1 MSEGLQEVQNMIS
14 LISRRSKIKTIACFT
29 LIAFSL
35 LTMTSCVHFKVNQ
48 IAIKSN
54 EEQPSISMKAYLKAP
69 QEGQEDS
76 VYDGVG
82 TSLSFQQ
89 ENGTFSPVAS
99 SRKGS
104 WVLRNSPAGNYQI
117 TIDQTAVIDGKTET
131 LEGSL
136 TKNFTLNPGE
146 RADIIIVLKKVP
158 VGVIVLISVLI
169 VGLIILMIF
178 ARYDR
183 VPKSRDLPHPPIP
196 HLPGIPPPKA
206 LLIPLLIFSPPGR
219 PFLGPPPIFIDGGF
233 YYNQGSSSNWESSI
247 ETTPYYEPPS
257 AVIEK
262 QPQEY
267 PDTSV
272 PQVPAER
279 LFVYPRKGQSKE
291 QQAKDRY
298 ECHLWAVGQIGW
310 DPTQPTGFMPE
321 AQMNQNRANYKR
333 AMGACLDAHDYTVK

>member
-14 LISRRSKIKTIACFT
+14 LISRGSKFKTIACFT
-29 LIAFSL
+29 LMAFSL

-54 EEQPSISMKAYLKAP
+54 DEQPSISMKAYLKAP
-69 QEGQEDS
+69 KEGQEDA

-117 TIDQTAVIDGKTET
+117 AIDRTVVIDGKTET

-136 TKNFTLNPGE
+136 TKNFTLKPGE
-146 RADIIIVLKKVP
+146 RAEIIIVLKKVP
-158 VGVIVLISVLI
+158 VGMIVLMSVLI
-169 VGLIILMIF
+169 VGLIVLVIL
-178 ARYDR
+178 ARDNR
-183 VPKSRDLPHPPIP
+183 LPKLRGLPHPPIP
-196 HLPGIPPPKA
+196 HLPGIAHPRA
-206 LLIPLLIFSPPGR
+206 LLIPLVIFSPPGR

-233 YYNQGSSSNWESSI
+233 YYNQGYSSNWESSI
-247 ETTPYYEPPS
+247 ETTPSYE
-257 AVIEK
+257 
-262 QPQEY
+262 QLQEY
-267 PDTSV
+267 PASSR
-272 PQVPAER
+272 PQLQGEK
-279 LFVYPRKGQSKE
+279 LFVYPRKGQSEE

-298 ECHLWAVGQIGW
+298 ECHLWVVGQIGW
-310 DPTQPTGFMPE
+310 DPTQPTGVVPE
-321 AQMNQNRANYKR
+321 AQMNQKRADYKR

>member
-1 MSEGLQEVQNMIS
+1 MIS
-14 LISRRSKIKTIACFT
+14 LISRGSKYKTISCFT
-29 LIAFSL
+29 LMAFSL
-35 LTMTSCVHFKVNQ
+35 LTITSCVHFKVNQ

-54 EEQPSISMKAYLKAP
+54 DEQPSISMKAYLKAP
-69 QEGQEDS
+69 KEGQEDS
-76 VYDGVG
+76 VYGGVE

-117 TIDQTAVIDGKTET
+117 AIDRTAVIDGKTET
-131 LEGSL
+131 FEGSL

-146 RADIIIVLKKVP
+146 RAEIIIVLKKVP
-158 VGVIVLISVLI
+158 VGVIVLLTVLI
-169 VGLIILMIF
+169 VGLIILMILSG
-178 ARYDR
+178 YDK
-183 VPKSRDLPHPPIP
+183 VPKPRNLPHPPIP
-196 HLPGIPPPKA
+196 HLPGIPPPRA

-233 YYNQGSSSNWESSI
+233 YNNQGSSLNWESSI

-257 AVIEK
+257 AVITE
-262 QPQEY
+262 QHQEY
-267 PDTSV
+267 PASSV
-272 PQVPAER
+272 PQLPAER
-279 LFVYPRKGQSKE
+279 LFVYPRKGQSEE

-310 DPTQPTGFMPE
+310 DPTQPTGVVPE
-321 AQMNQNRANYKR
+321 AQMNRKRADYKR